1 MAEQLIISVSGM
13 RGVVGENLTASIATD
28 YGCAFGTFLKEN
40 HAGEKKKLSVCVGR
54 DSRPSGQELGSA
66 VAEGLCAVGI
76 DVIDLGVVTT
86 PCVGIMLRELSC
98 AGGVVVTASHNPG
111 QYNGIKL
118 FLSNGIAPP
127 SDAAEQIKQYFFD
140 KHFNFVDSSDCGK
153 VTSNEQTGTIHIAKV
168 LAIVDR
174 GTIAEKKFKVVLD
187 SVNGAGGR
195 VTKKML
201 AELGCEVS
209 AINDEPSGLFAH
221 GPEPTAENLRG
232 LCEIVTT
239 EGAEIGFAQ
248 DPDAD
253 RLAIVDEN
261 GNYIGEEYSLALAAK
276 YIFNKRT
283 GRAATNLSTSRM
295 IDDVAERAGG
305 QVIRT
310 AVGEANVAA
319 AMLEH
324 DCIIG
329 GEGNGG
335 VIDLRVGPVRDSL
348 VGIALVLQLMVET
361 GKTVS
366 QLVSEIGGY
375 YMSKDKFA
383 ADKSQGQQILN
394 SAKKTFTDAKLDTT
408 DGCRFDFDDGWLHL
422 RASNTEPVMRV
433 IVEAKDRRIAE
444 KYVDAVLKIRK
455 EVLG

>member
-1 MAEQLIISVSGM
+1 MAEQLIISISGM
-13 RGVVGENLTASIATD
+13 RGIVGENLIPSIATD
-28 YGCAFGTFLKEN
+28 YGCAFGTFLEEN
-40 HAGEKKKLSVCVGR
+40 YAGQKARLSVCVGR

-66 VAEGLCAVGI
+66 IAEGLCNAGV
-76 DVIDLGVVTT
+76 DVINLGVVST
-86 PCVGIMLRELSC
+86 PGVGIMLRELGC
-98 AGGVVVTASHNPG
+98 AGGMVVTASHNPSR
-111 QYNGIKL
+111 YNGIKL
-118 FLSNGIAPP
+118 LLSNGIAPP
-127 SDAAEQIKQYFFD
+127 SDAAEQIKQYFFN
-140 KHFNFVDSSDCGK
+140 KRFGLVDSSDCGK
-153 VTSNEQTGTIHIAKV
+153 VTSNEQTDAIHIAKV

-253 RLAIVDEN
+253 RLAIIDEN

-276 YIFNKRT
+276 YIFSKKT
-283 GRAATNLSTSRM
+283 GKAATNLSTSRM
-295 IDDVAERAGG
+295 IDDVAEKVGG

-329 GEGNGG
+329 GEGSGG

-348 VGIALVLQLMVET
+348 VGIALVLQLMAET

-366 QLVSEIGGY
+366 QLVGEIGGY

-383 ADKSQGQQILN
+383 ADKSHAKQILN
-394 SAKKTFTDAKLDTT
+394 LANRTFADAKLDTT

-433 IVEAKDRRIAE
+433 IVEAQDRRTAQ